1 PVAVIGMGC
10 RLPGCFRYLSTPQG
24 GRAAVRAAMLRSALA
39 LVGTAQDWRDAAAHP
54 ELFGEG

>member
-1 PVAVIGMGC
+1 PVTGVGSSGMQA
-10 RLPGCFRYLSTPQG
+10 GCFRYLSTPQG